1 MNKLTIGKKT
11 NLAILTSYSL
21 IGIIG
26 IILYLNTLQFLNTH
40 HWVKHTNEVT
50 ANVTKLVASLVNMET
65 GVRGFAVG
73 GEDKFLDP
81 YNFGKADFDKVMS
94 ETLNLVSDNPPQV
107 GRLTKLAEAEVAWVK
122 TDVEPTI
129 ETRKQVASDSAKL
142 AEFIANFNQAKGKAQ
157 MDGMRAMAKEIIDI
171 ELELLEI
178 REANFTKAANNSKLL
193 ISIGLPISMIIGL
206 GLLIWVIRGAVRSIT
221 QIAATLTAGA
231 NEFTS
236 SATQVS
242 SSSQKLAEGASEQAA
257 SLEETSAS
265 LEEMSSMTNRNTGD
279 AEKVNLLARDARAAA
294 DNGVNDMNAMI
305 IAMNE
310 IRSSSQDIAKI
321 IKSIDEI
328 AFQTNI
334 LALNAA
340 VEAARA
346 GEAGAGF
353 AVVADEVRS
362 LAQRAAMSARET
374 SGKIETALTK
384 TTLGAQ
390 LTEKVSVSLQEI
402 VTKVRQVD
410 ELASQ
415 VASSSKEQTQ
425 GVQQLNETVRQMDK
439 VTQDNAATA
448 EETSSASEELN
459 AQAKTLQETVI
470 ALLRLVEK
478 PKQA

>member
-1 MNKLTIGKKT
+1 
-11 NLAILTSYSL
+11 
-21 IGIIG
+21 
-26 IILYLNTLQFLNTH
+26 
-40 HWVKHTNEVT
+40 VT
-50 ANVTKLVASLVNMET
+50 WL
-65 GVRGFAVG
+65 
-73 GEDKFLDP
+73 
-81 YNFGKADFDKVMS
+81 
-94 ETLNLVSDNPPQV
+94 
-107 GRLTKLAEAEVAWVK
+107 K
-122 TDVEPTI
+122 TDVAPTL
-129 ETRKQVASDSAKL
+129 EARKKAVGDSAKL
-142 AEFIANFNQAKGKAQ
+142 AEFMADFNQARGKAQ

-171 ELELLEI
+171 ELDLLVI
-178 REANFTKAANNSKLL
+178 REANFAKAANNSKHL
-193 ISIGLPISMIIGL
+193 ISIGLPAAMIIGL

-221 QIAATLTAGA
+221 QIAATLAAGA

-236 SATQVS
+236 SANQVS

-279 AEKVNLLARDARAAA
+279 AEKVNQLARDARAAA

-362 LAQRAAMSARET
+362 LAQRAALSARET
-374 SGKIETALTK
+374 SGKIEMALTK
-384 TTLGAQ
+384 TTL
-390 LTEKVSVSLQEI
+390 
-402 VTKVRQVD
+402 
-410 ELASQ
+410 
-415 VASSSKEQTQ
+415 
-425 GVQQLNETVRQMDK
+425 
-439 VTQDNAATA
+439 AACRT
-448 EETSSASEELN
+448 
-459 AQAKTLQETVI
+459 
-470 ALLRLVEK
+470 
-478 PKQA
+478 